1 MVDLTSAPFLTV
13 SSDTSPGEALA
24 ALTAA
29 GIDLCLVGERAAP
42 ITLVSGDGL
51 SRLAG
56 TAAGAFRVLLDRL
69 PAAVFV
75 QNVAGVSAADVQA
88 FALLLEDTHA
98 PGLMVLGAE
107 GVDSV
112 VSAATVAE
120 VLGRIASVKLRGVP
134 DVMGPAFVCMKH
146 QPPLYLYPRTGDK
159 VPRCPGDPLHG
170 RMERADLLCSAQ
182 Y

>member
-13 SSDTSPGEALA
+13 SSDTSPGETLA
-24 ALTAA
+24 AMTAA

-42 ITLVSGDGL
+42 VTLVSGDDL
-51 SRLAG
+51 SHLTTTVAG
-56 TAAGAFRVLLDRL
+56 HLRDLLDRL

-75 QNVAGVSAADVQA
+75 QNVTGVSAADVQA
-88 FALLLEDTHA
+88 FALLLEDTRA

-107 GVDSV
+107 GLDSV

-120 VLGRIASVKLRGVP
+120 ALGRIASVKLRGLP
-134 DVMGPAFVCMKH
+134 DVIGPAFVCIKH

-170 RMERADLLCSAQ
+170 RMDRADLLCSAR